1 MSEQA
6 KAQTDSLIQEFLR
19 YVDMM
24 EELLR
29 HNRTVDSRL
38 ETPFCTL
45 EPPLGR
51 ARLKLIQLIATLL
64 STGNHN
70 WQSWASGGKNLVT
83 QRFVIDTW
91 STRWA
96 KCLQSRPW
104 RLQHYE
110 DLFETFHQVSI
121 QQHAP
126 SQRAVNGD
134 TYIRKGIAGWYRKA
148 FVDRV

>member
-1 MSEQA
+1 MKVCIALVDLNDNVSSLGFDMEGMGLSYQGAMFSSMGMMTDEKEDSERISLQDQVDSGVLHSSGFRKQPENVNDRMLEQA

-38 ETPFCTL
+38 ETPFCPL

-64 STGNHN
+64 STGNRSR
-70 WQSWASGGKNLVT
+70 QS
-83 QRFVIDTW
+83 
-91 STRWA
+91 
-96 KCLQSRPW
+96 
-104 RLQHYE
+104 
-110 DLFETFHQVSI
+110 
-121 QQHAP
+121 
-126 SQRAVNGD
+126 
-134 TYIRKGIAGWYRKA
+134 
-148 FVDRV
+148 